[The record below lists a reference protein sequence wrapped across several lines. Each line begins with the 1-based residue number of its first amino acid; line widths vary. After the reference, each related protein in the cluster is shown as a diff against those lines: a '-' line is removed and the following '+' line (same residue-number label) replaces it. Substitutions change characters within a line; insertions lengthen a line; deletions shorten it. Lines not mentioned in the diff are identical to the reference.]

1 MTELSKA
8 ITPGAVVEILAK
20 CGVVVSERTLREEA
34 RRTGACRII
43 GRAMFFMPDD
53 LDRIVE
59 AMRPTPVEA
68 PPNIRR
74 TIRTTRSGS
83 ALEEA
88 RAKLKA
94 LKENQRKKSG

>member
-1 MTELSKA
+1 MAELSEA
-8 ITPGAVVEILAK
+8 ITPGAVVETLAAR
-20 CGVVVSERTLREEA
+20 GVVISERTLREKA

-53 LDRIVE
+53 LERLID
-59 AMRPTPVEA
+59 AMRPQAVAIA
-68 PPNIRR
+68 PQIGRA
-74 TIRTTRSGS
+74 IQTTKPGS

-94 LKENQRKKSG
+94 LKEQQRRKSK